1 MNAYT
6 PRLSVTTLNIS
17 IQYAMLR
24 SNAKG
29 GQHILST
36 PHWNIPNR
44 HTQGL
49 FDFSTEL

>member
-1 MNAYT
+1 MNAYA

-17 IQYAMLR
+17 KQYAMLR

-29 GQHILST
+29 GQYILST

-49 FDFSTEL
+49 FDFSTKL

>member
-6 PRLSVTTLNIS
+6 PSLRVITLNIS
-17 IQYAMLR
+17 KQYAMLR

-29 GQHILST
+29 GQYILST
-36 PHWNIPNR
+36 PHWSIPNR

-49 FDFSTEL
+49 FDFATEL